1 MQIDSLRFI
10 QQSNPDGNAAKQY
23 SVLANEEEFV
33 RCDLTKRTI
42 AKPIDIFN
50 VNDGTCRTLAP
61 ERKILNT
68 RWHLTSQDAGEAGEI
83 TLKGTDAWLARD
95 TTQNELFRVVD
106 PRKWSEKTLET
117 AMGSWPNSYALVV
130 NGEGVGIIRRALK
143 PGEEE
148 PKTRLQKLTGLFK
161 DRDWVL
167 ELSEPAPMQ
176 SAYRMIASVLLLVE
190 VTVSGARAG

>member
-1 MQIDSLRFI
+1 MQIDSLRFVKT
-10 QQSNPDGNAAKQY
+10 SNPDCNADKQY
-23 SVLANEEEFV
+23 NVLANEEEFV

-42 AKPIDIFN
+42 AKPIELFN
-50 VNDGTCRTLAP
+50 VNDGMTRTLTP
-61 ERKILNT
+61 EKKFLNT

-83 TLKGTDAWLARD
+83 ALKGTDAWLARD
-95 TTQNELFRVVD
+95 MMQNELFRVVD
-106 PRKWSEKTLET
+106 PRKWSEKTLEA
-117 AMGSWPNSYALVV
+117 AMGSWPDSYALVV
-130 NGEGVGIIRRALK
+130 DGRGIGIIRRALR

-161 DRDWVL
+161 DRDWFL
-167 ELSEPAPMQ
+167 ELSQPAPMQ